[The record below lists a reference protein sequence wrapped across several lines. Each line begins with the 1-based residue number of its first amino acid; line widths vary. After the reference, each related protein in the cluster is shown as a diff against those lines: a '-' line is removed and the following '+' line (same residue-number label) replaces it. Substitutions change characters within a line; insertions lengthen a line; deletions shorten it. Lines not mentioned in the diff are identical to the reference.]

1 MFKKFSKISLIVSF
15 LFFIGISFALPAG
28 RQVLAQNKAE
38 LIYFWGDGCPHC
50 AKESKFLE
58 QMAEKYP
65 ELKITKYEVWYNSEN
80 QELFKKTA
88 KELGITQL
96 GVPLTIIGDEHFIGY
111 QDDETTGK
119 TIEQAIVKAVGS
131 AEIIDNTKKDIVKVP
146 FFGEVNLA
154 KLSLPIL
161 TIILGTLD
169 GFNPCAMWIL
179 VIFLSLLLPLKSRK
193 KVALIGGIFIFAEG
207 LLYFIFMSAWL
218 NFFLAVGY
226 LSLIKIGIGVF
237 GIVFG
242 ILRIRDFI
250 NWRPGVCKVTDA
262 KSQGKLMERIQN
274 VLKPAALPAT
284 ILGIFILAFG
294 VNLIEFFCSAGF
306 PTMYTKILSLQGV
319 ETLKYY
325 LYLIFYNVFYMLDD
339 LIVFG
344 FALFTLKRFNFSEKY
359 NRWSTL
365 IAGLM
370 ILILG
375 ILMIFKPSL
384 LMFG

>member
-1 MFKKFSKISLIVSF
+1 MFKKFFKISLIAVF
-15 LFFIGISFALPAG
+15 LFFIGVSFIS
-28 RQVLAQNKAE
+28 AQEKTE

-58 QMAEKYP
+58 QIAKKYP
-65 ELKITKYEVWYNSEN
+65 DLEITKYEVWYNSEN

-96 GVPLTIIGDEHFIGY
+96 GVPLTIIGEKYFIGY
-111 QDDETTGK
+111 DSDETTGK
-119 TIEQAIVKAVGS
+119 AIEDYLNNINSEVK
-131 AEIIDNTKKDIVKVP
+131 KVKIP
-146 FFGEVNLA
+146 FLGEVDLA
-154 KLSLPIL
+154 KMSLPIL

-193 KVALIGGIFIFAEG
+193 KIALVGGIFIFAEG

-242 ILRIRDFI
+242 VLRVRDFI

-262 KSQGKLMERIQN
+262 KSQGRLIERIQN
-274 VLKPAALPAT
+274 ILKSSALPAT
-284 ILGIFILAFG
+284 ILGIFVLAFS

-306 PTMYTKILSLQGV
+306 PTMYTKILSLQHIGG
-319 ETLKYY
+319 TIQYY
-325 LYLIFYNVFYMLDD
+325 LYLLFYNVFYMLDD

-344 FALFTLKRFNFSEKY
+344 FALFTLNRFGFSDKY

-365 IAGLM
+365 IAGAL